1 MGLTRLVIQRPI
13 LLLMVLG
20 AILILGW
27 RAQMEMPAELD
38 PRVDIPVVNIMTVYP
53 GAGPEEVEQRV
64 SRPLEDA
71 VSTVSNVTGVDSRS
85 LEHISFVTVDLQLG
99 AERNA
104 GAADM
109 GAWVWSV
116 RLDLPEESESAS
128 TPKFAL

>member
-53 GAGPEEVEQRV
+53 GAGPEEGMQ
-64 SRPLEDA
+64 DA
-71 VSTVSNVTGVDSRS
+71 MPEVDP
-85 LEHISFVTVDLQLG
+85 F
-99 AERNA
+99 AEEPGGE
-104 GAADM
+104 GAAPGGET
-109 GAWVWSV
+109 GAGEAG
-116 RLDLPEESESAS
+116 P
-128 TPKFAL
+128 